1 LIEEDPMA
9 DPRIDPELDAAVR
22 IARAMSRRR
31 FLARGGLGMGAAVLG
46 PSLLAACGSGG
57 GSSGGSTGASRR
69 SDTPPAPT
77 GAKRLVISNWDAY
90 IDEDRSGNP
99 KGKGTTI
106 AQFEA
111 ASGVGV
117 TYRKDYNDNDEY
129 FNKYF
134 SPVLGKG
141 KTLSADIVTPT
152 YWMAARIISLGWTEA
167 IQLDQ
172 VPNHKNLEDNYLGL
186 KWDPKATNFMPW
198 QSGITGIAYNP
209 KLTGFDLKS
218 AKDLFDDRL
227 KGKVTFLT
235 EMRDSVGL
243 TMYSLGTDPS
253 QAKVADIDAA
263 LDKLEKYTK
272 NGHILK
278 YTGNEY
284 LQSLSSGDVAACAAW
299 SGDIPQLDPS
309 LGIKFVIPDEG
320 GMQWFDA
327 MVVPKG
333 APDNVAA
340 AKWMNWVY
348 DPDHAAQITEA
359 VQYISPVKGVREALA
374 ARDEAGKKL
383 ADSPLLFPDDATKAR
398 LQVFGELAQADEL
411 AAQSRFN
418 DITG

>member
-1 LIEEDPMA
+1 MA
-9 DPRIDPELDAAVR
+9 ERPIDPELDAAIR
-22 IARAMSRRR
+22 FARAMSRRA
-31 FLARGGLGMGAAVLG
+31 FLARSGLGMGAALVGG
-46 PSLLAACGSGG
+46 PALLAACGDSGSSGGGGGG
-57 GSSGGSTGASRR
+57 GSSTAKR

-77 GAKRLVISNWDAY
+77 GAKKLTISNWDAY
-90 IDEDRSGNP
+90 IDEDESGNP

-106 AQFEA
+106 SNFEA
-111 ASGVGV
+111 DTGVSV
-117 TYRKDYNDNDEY
+117 TYRKDFNDNDEY
-129 FNKYF
+129 FNKNY

-141 KTLSADIVTPT
+141 KTLSADITVPT

-209 KLTGFDLKS
+209 KLTGFELKS
-218 AKDLFDDRL
+218 ANDLFDSRL

-235 EMRDSVGL
+235 EMRDAVGL

-253 QAKVADIDAA
+253 KAAVDDIDAA
-263 LDKLEKYTK
+263 LDKLEEYTS

-299 SGDIPQLDPS
+299 SGDIPQLDPA
-309 LGIKFVIPDEG
+309 LGIKFVIPEEG

-327 MVVPKG
+327 MTVPKG
-333 APDNVAA
+333 CPNNVAA
-340 AKWMNWVY
+340 AKWMDYVY
-348 DPDHAAQITEA
+348 DPEHAAQITEA
-359 VQYISPVKGVREALA
+359 VQYISPVKGVRDALA
-374 ARDEAGKKL
+374 ARGEEAKKL
-383 ADSPLLFPDDATKAR
+383 AESPLLFPDDETKAR
-398 LQVFGELAQADEL
+398 LQVFGELSQDDEL